1 MKSRISKA
9 AIGLALACGT
19 AQAAGPLYLQ
29 GTSPPRPYVWDTSKG
44 SIPVWTDGGGAFTYD
59 FDGVTPFITIER
71 ANEITQFAFDQWSD
85 VPTATLPGG
94 RRGHDQ
100 EQDRRRRRHR
110 RQCRAV
116 LREAERL
123 RLLGALRHRRLDPRG
138 VLRRFTLRRARH
150 RVPRVDR
157 RRRPHHRGHGAAE
170 RLVRGRERHRGQLR
184 RRRLHARVRPRDQP
198 FALAGQRADGVLELH
213 LPSVLPGR
221 AGLRRAGAFVGPLG
235 RRGREPRRP
244 GHHRD
249 DVSVHQQP
257 RPSLARSRAR
267 SRTRTTSRASRTC
280 IPRPATV
287 RRRARSAASLRL
299 KDGRTPVQRHQRH
312 RAQRQRPAARRRVG
326 HDRRPDAGTRRSRWP
341 LHDQQPD
348 AGPGLR
354 GLHRGDRRGRL
365 PDRRR
370 TCWSRRA
377 STGTWPRAAIR
388 PRTVRATRRR
398 SAPRRAS
405 RRRRTSRSTA
415 TSRACSSRRSSA
427 RT

>member
-1 MKSRISKA
+1 MKSHIFKA

-71 ANEITQFAFDQWSD
+71 ANEITQFAFDQWNN
-85 VPTATLPGG
+85 VPTATFQAGH
-94 RRGHDQ
+94 RGHDQ
-100 EQDRRRRRHR
+100 GQDRRRRRDR

-138 VLRRFTLRRARH
+138 ILRRSARRRARH

-157 RRRPHHRGHGAAE
+157 RRRSHHRSHGAAE
-170 RLVRGRERHRGQLR
+170 RLVRGRGRHRGQLR

-198 FALAGQRADGVLELH
+198 LALAGQRADGVLELH
-213 LPSVLPGR
+213 LPSVLPRR
-221 AGLRRAGAFVGPLG
+221 AGLRRAGARVGPLG
-235 RRGREPRRP
+235 RRGSEPRRP

-257 RPSLARSRAR
+257 G
-267 SRTRTTSRASRTC
+267 
-280 IPRPATV
+280 
-287 RRRARSAASLRL
+287 RRRPGTEHDHAPGRHRGHLEPVSHGQLPCDDRLDHRCPAAQ
-299 KDGRTPVQRHQRH
+299 GRPHPVQRHQRD
-312 RAQRQRPAARRRVG
+312 RAQRQQPAARRRVG
-326 HDRRPDAGTRRSRWP
+326 HDGRPDAGTRGSRRP

-365 PDRRR
+365 PDPAEHADLAGRVLGRGR
-370 TCWSRRA
+370 GQRSGRW
-377 STGTWPRAAIR
+377 
-388 PRTVRATRRR
+388 TVRATRRR

-427 RT
+427 HT